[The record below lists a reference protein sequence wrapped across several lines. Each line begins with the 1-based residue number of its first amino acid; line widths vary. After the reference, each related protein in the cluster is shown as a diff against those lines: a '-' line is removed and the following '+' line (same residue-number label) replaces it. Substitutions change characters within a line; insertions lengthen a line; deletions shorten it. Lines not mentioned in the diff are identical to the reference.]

1 MGNEIKVGKAY
12 TYIPVFNFVGCD
24 GDGDQVGLAL
34 VRALLYMARPGT
46 CKLGNIPNS
55 NLYRDV
61 EQYPG
66 TIGHAGILILQLGS
80 PIYFAN
86 GTYIKERL
94 TCYKINKCPI
104 CLNRYMYIYV
114 RVVNYFIQFSVF
126 YL

>member
-1 MGNEIKVGKAY
+1 MI
-12 TYIPVFNFVGCD
+12 YIHIC
-24 GDGDQVGLAL
+24 QVGLAL

-66 TIGHAGILILQLGS
+66 TIGHTGFLILQIGS

-86 GTYIKERL
+86 GTYIKERW
-94 TCYKINKCPI
+94 
-104 CLNRYMYIYV
+104 LN
-114 RVVNYFIQFSVF
+114 
-126 YL
+126 